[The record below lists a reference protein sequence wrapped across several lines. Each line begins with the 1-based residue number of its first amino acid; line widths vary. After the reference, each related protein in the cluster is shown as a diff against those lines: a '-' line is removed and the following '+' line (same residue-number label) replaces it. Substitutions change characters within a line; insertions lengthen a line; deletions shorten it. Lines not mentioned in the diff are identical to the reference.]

1 MLGLGI
7 DTTGSSCAVALWA
20 DDKLKYSLAKNMSR
34 GYAEVLMPMVDQAL
48 LETGLTY
55 ENIDVVGVATGPGSF
70 TGLRVGLSAA
80 RGLSLGLNCDLHGV
94 TTFYAAALASARK
107 IRSND
112 PSNLWVILNSR
123 RSNFFLQKFKLRSG
137 SLEEAGEPVSADES
151 FILRNLVGS
160 RSIITGDGS
169 VQIRLN
175 NQLKKKVKI
184 IPDCRK
190 SSVGVI
196 AELAVRE
203 SSSKSRGSL
212 KALYINAPQV
222 NLDRNQME

>member
-20 DDKLKYSLAKNMSR
+20 DDKLKYSFEKNMYR
-34 GYAEVLMPMVDQAL
+34 GYAEVLMPMVDRAL
-48 LETGLTY
+48 LETGLEY
-55 ENIDVVGVATGPGSF
+55 KNIDVIGVATGPGSF

-80 RGLSLGLNCDLHGV
+80 RGLSIGLNSDLHGV
-94 TTFYAAALASARK
+94 TTFYAAALACARK
-107 IRSND
+107 VTSND

-137 SLEEAGEPVSADES
+137 SVEDVGEPVSADES
-151 FILRNLVGS
+151 FILRNLAGS

-175 NQLKKKVKI
+175 NELKKKVQI

-190 SSVGVI
+190 SSVGLI
-196 AELAVRE
+196 AELAVRKG
-203 SSSKSRGSL
+203 SSKSQGSL
-212 KALYINAPQV
+212 NALYLNAPNV
-222 NLDRNQME
+222 NLVRKPLG